1 MPACRYSA
9 TAVAIGFAIIL
20 GLFSSRVS
28 ADFSEDAFLMKARDA
43 CRASASAMA
52 CPSYWALSSV
62 STLLRSRHAPIQ
74 AGPAWLVQ
82 LQTPDN
88 VTTSLLPK
96 QLLSS
101 SRQLDNEMSFSAI
114 GQFLLRQLDG
124 WMRGHGIAFHTPGAQ
139 VIMLDDSAGRLYE
152 GDEDVDNSS
161 EESKKFTEKRGHHKK
176 KKFALLFPI
185 LAFMKYL
192 AIKAIL
198 VPIFMSV
205 VFLKKIAIL
214 ALIYLPTLL
223 ASLKICK
230 KEPIY
235 FSKPLFPQEHHETT
249 DYDNSGGYQ
258 FSGYDNTKDWSH
270 YGARRNIYH

>member
-1 MPACRYSA
+1 M
-9 TAVAIGFAIIL
+9 
-20 GLFSSRVS
+20 FSSSFFVL
-28 ADFSEDAFLMKARDA
+28 ADSSQDAFLVKAREA

-62 STLLRSRHAPIQ
+62 STLLQSRHAPIQ

-82 LQTPDN
+82 LQSPDN
-88 VTTSLLPK
+88 VTSSLLPER
-96 QLLSS
+96 LLSTT
-101 SRQLDNEMSFSAI
+101 RQLDNEMSFSAV

-139 VIMLDDSAGRLYE
+139 VIMLDDTGRSY
-152 GDEDVDNSS
+152 DEDEAVENSA
-161 EESKKFTEKRGHHKK
+161 EETKKFTEKRGHKK

-258 FSGYDNTKDWSH
+258 FPGYDKDWSH